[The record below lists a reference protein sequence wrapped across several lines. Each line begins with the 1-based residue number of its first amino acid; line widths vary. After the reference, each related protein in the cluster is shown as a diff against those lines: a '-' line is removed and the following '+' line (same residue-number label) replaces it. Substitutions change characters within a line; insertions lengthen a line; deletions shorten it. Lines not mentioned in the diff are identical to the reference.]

1 MTGGRSNDM
10 EQYLYKRHIKGIQH
24 IGIPTRKYAETLDFY
39 KSLGF
44 EVVNQ
49 EELQGRKVAF
59 LRIHNVMLEVYES
72 EETAEKT
79 GSIDHLSLS
88 VEKVDRLY
96 QEMLPEYKVL
106 SPEVEQLPYWKNG
119 IRFFK
124 VEGPNKEVVE
134 FCEIL

>member
-1 MTGGRSNDM
+1 M

-24 IGIPTRKYAETLDFY
+24 IGIPTDKYSETLDFY

-44 EVVNQ
+44 EDINQ
-49 EELQGRKVAF
+49 EEVQGKKVAF
-59 LRIHNVMLEVYES
+59 LRIHNVMLEVYEC
-72 EETAEKT
+72 ENPEKRT
-79 GSIDHLSLS
+79 GSIEHLALS

-96 QEMLPEYKVL
+96 REMLSEYKVL
-106 SPEVEQLPYWKNG
+106 SPEVESLPYWKNG

-124 VEGPNKEVVE
+124 VEGPNKEVIE

>member
-1 MTGGRSNDM
+1 MPGM
-10 EQYLYKRHIKGIQH
+10 
-24 IGIPTRKYAETLDFY
+24 
-39 KSLGF
+39 
-44 EVVNQ
+44 
-49 EELQGRKVAF
+49 KVAF

-88 VEKVDRLY
+88 VETVDRLY

-106 SPEVEQLPYWKNG
+106 SSEVEQLPYWKNG

-124 VEGPNKEVVE
+124 VEGPNKEVIE

>member
-1 MTGGRSNDM
+1 M

-24 IGIPTRKYAETLDFY
+24 IGIPTDKYSETLDFY

-44 EVVNQ
+44 EDINQ
-49 EELQGRKVAF
+49 EEVQGKKTAF
-59 LRIHNVMLEVYES
+59 LRIHNVMLEVYEC
-72 EETAEKT
+72 ENPEKRT
-79 GSIDHLSLS
+79 GSIEHLALS

-96 QEMLPEYKVL
+96 QEMLSEYKVL
-106 SPEVEQLPYWKNG
+106 SPEVESLSYWKNG

-124 VEGPNKEVVE
+124 VEGPNREVIE